1 MDGTDEPGGWAPAA
15 RDDGARQTRALRAA
29 ERRKRLAQP
38 PDVRLYALARLLGRL
53 LFGLCVGPQV
63 IGRENVPAAGP
74 LLVVGNHLTFLEP
87 PLVTAVVPRR
97 MTFLALTDL
106 FAIGWLGPFM
116 RLLGAL
122 PVRRGGARDLDA
134 LRAALELLRRG
145 GAVAIFPEGTRSPDG
160 GLLRA
165 NPGVALLALRSGAPV
180 LPVAVVGTERIEA
193 VGPFL
198 TARLRRRRVRVVIG
212 RPFRPAAG
220 PGKPDHQAVADQ
232 IMGEVARLLP
242 PAYRG
247 AYAES
252 ITEAGGR

>member
-1 MDGTDEPGGWAPAA
+1 VGDTDGPGGQLSEVWAG
-15 RDDGARQTRALRAA
+15 GARGRTLRAA

-38 PDVRLYALARLLGRL
+38 PDPRLYALARLLARL
-53 LFGLCVGPQV
+53 LFWLCVGPAV
-63 IGRENVPAAGP
+63 AGREHVPAAGP

-87 PLVTAVVPRR
+87 PLLTAVVPRR
-97 MTFLALTDL
+97 MTFLALVDI
-106 FAIGWLGPFM
+106 FSIGWMAPFL
-116 RLLGAL
+116 RPLGAL
-122 PVRRGGARDLDA
+122 PVKQGGARDLDA
-134 LRAALELLRRG
+134 LRAALEILRHG
-145 GAVAIFPEGTRSPDG
+145 GAVTIFPEGTRSLDG

-193 VGPFL
+193 ARPFL
-198 TARLRRRRVRVVIG
+198 TARLRGRRVRVVIG
-212 RPFRPAAG
+212 RPFRPTVG

-247 AYAES
+247 AYADAAP
-252 ITEAGGR
+252 EAGDD